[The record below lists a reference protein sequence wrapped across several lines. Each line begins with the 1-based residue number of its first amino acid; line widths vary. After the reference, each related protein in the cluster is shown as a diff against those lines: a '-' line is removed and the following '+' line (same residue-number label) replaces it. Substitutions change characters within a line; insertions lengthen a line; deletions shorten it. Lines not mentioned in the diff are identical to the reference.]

1 MANTYVKI
9 GSTITVGAGGAA
21 NFQFTSIPSTY
32 TDLKIAVS
40 VRESAATNAG
50 DVVGYMRFNADT
62 GTTNY
67 SSRVVYGDGTA
78 AASLTNSGGAFEI
91 CLSANT
97 ANTFASSDIYIPNYA
112 GSTAKSWSA
121 DMVTENNDTAAF
133 AALYASLWTGT
144 AAITTIT
151 LSPRGT
157 LSFAQYSTAT
167 LYGIKKN

>member
-9 GSTITVGAGGAA
+9 ATATAPLLGSA

-32 TDLKIAVS
+32 TDLKIVAS

-67 SSRVVYGDGTA
+67 SSRFVYGDGTA

-97 ANTFASSDIYIPNYA
+97 ASTFANSEIYIPNYA
-112 GSTAKSWSA
+112 GSTAKSWSS
-121 DMVTENNDTAAF
+121 DMVTENNATAAF

-151 LSPRGT
+151 LSPRST

-167 LYGIKKN
+167 LYGISKS